1 MELIYHDGPFDL
13 NTIEYPL
20 KDIHIIDNYLE
31 HDIHYWV
38 DETLHKSNIW
48 SKSNLVRGNSIT
60 GLPHHELWGATLMN
74 NQSYPRAYHELNSYD
89 YKHAY
94 HLGVRCIAEW
104 LNDRLQM
111 DFGFKWERFQYM
123 GLNSQTQG
131 LHGTT
136 HADCEPE
143 DEWNLSFL
151 YYTNKFWEK
160 HWGGPLRIYDAMQ
173 QGLHGRDNHIK
184 NHQIAEIE
192 FKANRLVMFDGR
204 IPHGADAP
212 TPEARYMSRKSIVVR
227 GDEIR
232 LVKDKEEF
240 FRPCPQ

>member
-1 MELIYHDGPFDL
+1 MELIYHDESFDL
-13 NTIEYPL
+13 SSIEYPL
-20 KDIHIIDNYLE
+20 KDIHIIDNYLSSE
-31 HDIHYWV
+31 LHHWV
-38 DETLHKSNIW
+38 DTTLHTSNIW
-48 SKSNLVRGNSIT
+48 SKTNLVRGHSPT
-60 GLPHHELWGATLMN
+60 GLPHHELWGATMMN
-74 NQSYPRAYHELNSYD
+74 QNSYPHAYKELNDS
-89 YKHAY
+89 
-94 HLGVRCIAEW
+94 LGVKCIAEW
-104 LNDRLQM
+104 LNSKLQM

-136 HADCEPE
+136 HADCDNN

-160 HWGGPLRIYDAMQ
+160 HWGGPLRIYDKMQ

-184 NHQIAEIE
+184 NHQVAEIE
-192 FKANRLVMFDGR
+192 FKANRLLMFDGR
-204 IPHGADAP
+204 TPHGADAP

-232 LVKDKEEF
+232 LVKDKGEF
-240 FRPCPQ
+240 FKPCQQ

>member
-1 MELIYHDGPFDL
+1 MELIYHDEPFDL

-20 KDIHIIDNYLE
+20 KDIHIIDNYLAHE
-31 HDIHYWV
+31 LHYWV
-38 DETLHKSNIW
+38 DETLHRSNIW
-48 SKSNLVRGNSIT
+48 SKSNLVKGDSIT

-74 NQSYPRAYHELNSYD
+74 DESYPYAFDEVNTSNNLTV
-89 YKHAY
+89 KI
-94 HLGVRCIAEW
+94 IAEW
-104 LNDRLQM
+104 LNERLQM
-111 DFGFKWERFQYM
+111 DFGFMWERFQYM

-131 LHGTT
+131 LEGTT
-136 HADCEPE
+136 HADCNQN

-160 HWGGPLRIYDAMQ
+160 HWGGPLRIYDEMQ

-192 FKANRLVMFDGR
+192 FKPNRLVMFDGR
-204 IPHGADAP
+204 LPHGADAP

-232 LVKDKEEF
+232 LVQDKEEF
-240 FRPCPQ
+240 FRPCPR

>member
-1 MELIYHDGPFDL
+1 MELIYHDESFDL
-13 NTIEYPL
+13 NDIEYPL
-20 KDIHIIDNYLE
+20 KDIHIIDNYLSSE
-31 HDIHYWV
+31 IHHWV
-38 DETLHKSNIW
+38 DTTLHMANIW
-48 SKSNLVRGNSIT
+48 AKTNLVKGDMKT
-60 GLPHHELWGATLMN
+60 GLPHHELWGATLIN
-74 NQSYPRAYHELNSYD
+74 KNSYPHAYHELD
-89 YKHAY
+89 DW
-94 HLGVRCIAEW
+94 LGVKCVAEW
-104 LNDRLQM
+104 LNSKLQM

-136 HADCEPE
+136 HADCDVN

-160 HWGGPLRIYDAMQ
+160 HWGGPLRIYDEMQ

-192 FKANRLVMFDGR
+192 FKPNRLVMFDGR
-204 IPHGADAP
+204 TPHGADAP
-212 TPEARYMSRKSIVVR
+212 TPEARYMSRKSIVIR

-232 LVKDKEEF
+232 LVKDKGEF
-240 FRPCPQ
+240 FQPCQL

>member
-1 MELIYHDGPFDL
+1 MELIYHDESFDL
-13 NTIEYPL
+13 NDIEYPL
-20 KDIHIIDNYLE
+20 KDIHIIDNYLSSE
-31 HDIHYWV
+31 IHHWV
-38 DETLHKSNIW
+38 DTTLHTANIW
-48 SKSNLVRGNSIT
+48 SKTNLVKGDMKT
-60 GLPHHELWGATLMN
+60 GLPHHELWGATLIN
-74 NQSYPRAYHELNSYD
+74 RDSYPHAYHELYD
-89 YKHAY
+89 W
-94 HLGVRCIAEW
+94 LGVKCVAEW
-104 LNDRLQM
+104 LNSKLQM

-136 HADCEPE
+136 HADCDVN

-160 HWGGPLRIYDAMQ
+160 HWGGPLRIYDEMQ

-192 FKANRLVMFDGR
+192 FKPNRLVMFDGR
-204 IPHGADAP
+204 TPHGADAP
-212 TPEARYMSRKSIVVR
+212 TPEARYMSRKSIVIR

-232 LVKDKEEF
+232 LVKDKREF
-240 FRPCPQ
+240 F